1 MSYKNKSSIG
11 ELTSYKQT
19 QSEKQSVSIFTD
31 SPQGI
36 EIFKGFNKQ
45 NINMVQSQSQNINID
60 QLKPQSVELNQKEF
74 ILIDVMSLLN
84 IGYNAITLDGKQG
97 YVIQNAVGVNLSNLG
112 VISTGD
118 NVIYNIIAPITL
130 DAINSAPITLYTKTY
145 YREQPN
151 EYAMVDDGFGSV
163 SVADINIPLQL
174 DYAYTSNGDQNETP
188 SFGNNPVII
197 VIDSL
202 LIGDSYNIVRRS
214 YSFNTYTNMELG
226 GADDDLILNT
236 LSSDDITKI
245 DNTIFYDP
253 NDNCE
258 ISYVNYKKWEVTNS
272 TISSDDNANK
282 LGGAGTVA
290 IKRKFTAPEYSKITN
305 SNKIDDVDGNYSVLY
320 KDNNSVLSFKDNSL
334 LLEYTYKNTTTRYV
348 STEVSISPSDII
360 SIKKVLNETS
370 YISFVI
376 KYIGSDT
383 VRYLYIALRDTSQF
397 ESTAMPT
404 YSGINDF
411 HLIVISDDLSIN
423 FSDYPESSD
432 PQATY
437 ITTIW
442 KNLVDRYKATLSHI
456 GLFGT
461 RDILLKTNEVSRTH
475 RYGEN
480 RIDVVNGGWFDQSI
494 IVGSD
499 GEFNFNLSS
508 TVQPNFFQCITPVK
522 QIPFHSGYSNC
533 YTNND
538 NIDTVPGGYSI
549 VYYNTLKLEN
559 NKYSALLPAIQEK
572 YQYNPAIDFIEWGG
586 NFLLVANTYMVQ
598 HGTTLYLSSQ
608 IGTLMPHPHQPI
620 LSGFTNYYSVGSYIV
635 ATNNNT
641 TQLYSYNQRDG
652 VALIY
657 SVEGECIAKPMSYSQ
672 SIYLLTKIDT
682 EYSVYKIEQGKGV
695 LKVFSKDRNNSVTSS
710 IGFYLKGKAVFGVV
724 TDALID
730 YILIGNGISLYSQTK
745 EFPSK
750 FIETVYESDG
760 ALLSVVENVVVQ
772 IKQISF
778 DIANSFIIESQLINL
793 IQPGK
798 QFILTSINVDADTYP
813 ATDPISISITINN
826 TTTNLNITS
835 LRTSVGS
842 IKVDTIKYSLT
853 ANTPIRSIK
862 LEGYYME
869 V

>member
-118 NVIYNIIAPITL
+118 NVIYNIVAPIALGDIT
-130 DAINSAPITLYTKTY
+130 SASIGLYNKTHY
-145 YREQPN
+145 QSQSSN
-151 EYAMVDDGFGSV
+151 YAMINNGYGSED
-163 SVADINIPLQL
+163 VADLNIPLNN
-174 DYAYTSNGDQNETP
+174 DYVYTGAYGQGEDP

-197 VIDSL
+197 IIDKIYKSSGFR
-202 LIGDSYNIVRRS
+202 INRFS
-214 YSFNTYTNMELG
+214 YSFNTYPNPALG
-226 GADDDLILNT
+226 YYVFDLNT

-272 TISSDDNANK
+272 IISSEDNANK

-290 IKRKFTAPEYSKITN
+290 IKRKFTAPEYSRITN
-305 SNKIDDVDGNYSVLY
+305 SSKIGDIDGNYSVLY
-320 KDNNSVLSFKDNSL
+320 KDNNSVLSFKENNL
-334 LLEYTYKNTTTRYV
+334 LLEYTYKNTTTKYI
-348 STEVSISPSDII
+348 STEVLISPSDII

-432 PQATY
+432 PVNSG
-437 ITTIW
+437 TTLSYSDY
-442 KNLVDRYKATLSHI
+442 KHLVDISKITLSHI

-508 TVQPNFFQCITPVK
+508 TVQPNFFQRYTPVR
-522 QIPFHSGYSNC
+522 QRSLHNEYVD
-533 YTNND
+533 YYVAND
-538 NIDTVPGGYSI
+538 ITAAPGGYSI

-710 IGFYLKGKAVFGVV
+710 IGFYLKGKAIFGVV
-724 TDALID
+724 TSTFID

-760 ALLSVVENVVVQ
+760 ALLSVVENDVVQ

-778 DIANSFIIESQLINL
+778 DIANSFTIESQLINL

-813 ATDPISISITINN
+813 ETDSISISITINN

-842 IKVDTIKYSLT
+842 INVDTIKYSLT